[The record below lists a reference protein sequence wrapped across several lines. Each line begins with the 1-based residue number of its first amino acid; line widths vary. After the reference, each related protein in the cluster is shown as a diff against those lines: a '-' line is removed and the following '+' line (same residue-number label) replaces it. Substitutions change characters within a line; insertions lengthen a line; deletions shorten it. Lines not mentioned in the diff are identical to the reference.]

1 MESILR
7 REERIVFGLR
17 ALYSRFG
24 YRPYRMSK
32 FEEYDLYAGNRSFLP
47 SGGVITFT
55 DTNGRL
61 MALKPDVTLSIAK
74 NLGGG
79 PDSAPEKLYYDESVY
94 RAPDSGLGFQEI
106 TQAGL
111 EYLGPVDGYVQGEV
125 AMLAARS
132 LGEIAPDWVLD
143 LSHMGYLCAL
153 VDELGLRGPER
164 AELLRAV
171 GSRSAQAMR
180 AVCEASGAPEEPAER
195 LIRLVELYGPATELL
210 PELRA
215 CAATEAE
222 RAAAEELA
230 DTVRVLGSFGCLGGV
245 NIDLSITCDTEY
257 YNGLVFKGY
266 VPGAPSAVLS
276 GGRYDSLMRKLGKDE
291 QAIGFAVYLNLLERL
306 GGAEPEYDAD
316 VLLIPDGET
325 PEELAGVV
333 RELTDSGRSV
343 RVQRGEA
350 PSLRCRTVMKMMDG
364 RPVELEADD

>member
-1 MESILR
+1 
-7 REERIVFGLR
+7 
-17 ALYSRFG
+17 
-24 YRPYRMSK
+24 
-32 FEEYDLYAGNRSFLP
+32 
-47 SGGVITFT
+47 
-55 DTNGRL
+55 
-61 MALKPDVTLSIAK
+61 
-74 NLGGG
+74 
-79 PDSAPEKLYYDESVY
+79 
-94 RAPDSGLGFQEI
+94 
-106 TQAGL
+106 
-111 EYLGPVDGYVQGEV
+111 
-125 AMLAARS
+125 
-132 LGEIAPDWVLD
+132 
-143 LSHMGYLCAL
+143 
-153 VDELGLRGPER
+153 
-164 AELLRAV
+164 
-171 GSRSAQAMR
+171 MR
-180 AVCEASGAPEEPAER
+180 AVCTAAGVPEEPADR

-215 CAATEAE
+215 LAATEAE
-222 RAAAEELA
+222 LAAADELE
-230 DTVRVLGSFGCLGGV
+230 DTVRVLASFGCVGGV

-343 RVQRGEA
+343 RVQRGAA

-364 RPVELEADD
+364 RPVELEGDD